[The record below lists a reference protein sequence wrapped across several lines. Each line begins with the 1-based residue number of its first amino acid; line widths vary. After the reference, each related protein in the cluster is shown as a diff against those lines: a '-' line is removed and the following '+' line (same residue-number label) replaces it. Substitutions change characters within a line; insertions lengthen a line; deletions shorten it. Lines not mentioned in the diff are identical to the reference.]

1 MSSLQEGKAMSALVT
16 VQRSEIIPED
26 LRDNIESRIKKG
38 LLGPLSPD
46 RESGPFMLYCC
57 GDDFE
62 SISLKTNL
70 PIDVLYVTAAHYG
83 WLQKSASL
91 KDKNGDFSPANIQKD
106 IGNSLLI
113 ATSLAM
119 KEQLEDVLSG
129 RKKPSSCSLIPKNIG
144 SLNKLMEMVSAMHN
158 PESPIGNNAT
168 VVHAQNV
175 QINQKVEEKKVS
187 PEKAKEN
194 ETKYNF
200 VKGKEGS

>member
-1 MSSLQEGKAMSALVT
+1 MSALVT
-16 VQRSEIIPED
+16 VQRSEIIPDE
-26 LRDNIESRIKKG
+26 LRYNIESRIKKG

-46 RESGPFMLYCC
+46 KESGPFMLYCC

-70 PIDVLYVTAAHYG
+70 PIDVLYVTAAHYN

-91 KDKNGDFSPANIQKD
+91 KDKNGEFSPSNIQKD
-106 IGNSLLI
+106 IANSLLI

-129 RKKPSSCSLIPKNIG
+129 RKKPSSCPLIPKNIG
-144 SLNKLMEMVSAMHN
+144 SLNKLMEMVSAIHN
-158 PESPIGNNAT
+158 PESPLGNNAT

-175 QINQKVEEKKVS
+175 QINQNIEEKKVS

-194 ETKYNF
+194 EAKYKF
-200 VKGKEGS
+200 VKGKEEN